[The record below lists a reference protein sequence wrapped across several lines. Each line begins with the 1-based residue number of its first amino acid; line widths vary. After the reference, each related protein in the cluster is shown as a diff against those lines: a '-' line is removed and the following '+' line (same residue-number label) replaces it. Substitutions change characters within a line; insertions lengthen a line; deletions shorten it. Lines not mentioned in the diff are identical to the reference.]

1 VSGKG
6 HGSEIRQDL
15 VGIRWTIPK
24 PAQTCCDNP
33 MSQKTFKIITLG
45 CKVNQYESASL
56 EKQLK
61 ETGWAGAGK
70 NDKADLVVIN
80 TCIVTQRASYQSR
93 QAIRRAI
100 RDNPGS
106 TAAAIGCYGQ
116 VFPDELKEI
125 KGVDIIAGNADKFN
139 LPQILLSNSQ
149 KGKPC
154 VISNDFS
161 GTREFVYTP
170 AESLSGRA
178 RASLKIQDGCDS
190 FCSYCIVPF
199 ARGPIRSLVPSK
211 VIESLHDLSE
221 AGYREAVIT
230 GIHLSKYGTDL
241 GKDRTLKDLLKRI
254 DNEKLPLRIRL
265 SSLEPNEIDEE
276 IIEIMD
282 SRSWLCRH
290 LHIPL
295 QSGDDTILKRMN
307 RKYTSTDFAGLVNR
321 VYQKV
326 PMAAIGLDVIVGF
339 PGEDDSAFENTLSL
353 INSLPVSYL
362 HVFPFSPR
370 KGTPAAKFSGQ
381 VHQKVIKDRAAELRE
396 LGIKKRE
403 IFHRSCIGKEFKV
416 IVTGDDPGSEGI
428 IEGISDNYL
437 RVILPSSSGI
447 KNGLLNVRI
456 TEVREA
462 DVTGE
467 II

>member
-1 VSGKG
+1 
-6 HGSEIRQDL
+6 
-15 VGIRWTIPK
+15 
-24 PAQTCCDNP
+24 

-45 CKVNQYESASL
+45 CKVNQHESASL

-70 NDKADLVVIN
+70 DGKADLVIIN

-100 RDNPGS
+100 RENPGC

-125 KGVDIIAGNADKFN
+125 KGVDIIAGNADKLN
-139 LPQILLSNSQ
+139 LPQILLDNSQ
-149 KGKPC
+149 KCNPY

-161 GTREFVYTP
+161 KSKEFVYIP
-170 AESLSGRA
+170 AGGLSGRT
-178 RASLKIQDGCDS
+178 RASLKIQDGCNS

-199 ARGPIRSLVPSK
+199 ARGPIRSLDPSK
-211 VIESLHDLSE
+211 VIESIHDLSE
-221 AGYREAVIT
+221 AGYREAVLT
-230 GIHLSKYGTDL
+230 GIHLSKYGADL
-241 GKDRTLKDLLKRI
+241 GDGKTLKDLLIRI

-276 IIEIMD
+276 IIEMIG
-282 SRSWLCRH
+282 SCSWLCRH

-295 QSGDDTILKRMN
+295 QSGDDRILKRMN
-307 RKYTSTDFAGLVNR
+307 RRYTSQDFAGLVNM
-321 VYQKV
+321 VFKKV
-326 PMAAIGLDVIVGF
+326 PLAAIGLDIIVGF
-339 PGEDDSAFENTLSL
+339 PGEEDSAFENTLSL
-353 INSLPVSYL
+353 VNNLPVSYL

-381 VHQKVIKDRAAELRE
+381 VNQKVIKDRAAELRR
-396 LGIKKRE
+396 LGMKKKE
-403 IFHRSCIGKEFKV
+403 TFHRSCIGEEFKV
-416 IVTGDDPGSEGI
+416 IVTGRHPGAKGI

-437 RVILPSSSGI
+437 NVVLQSSDEC
-447 KNGLLNVRI
+447 KNRLLTVRI
-456 TEVREA
+456 TEISEV
-462 DVTGE
+462 DVMGE